1 MKLSPGARLGPYVV
15 SGPLGAG
22 GMGEVYRARDT
33 RLERDVAIKILPERL
48 AADPAARR
56 RFEREARAV
65 AALSHPNILAIHD
78 VGLEEGMPYS
88 VTELLEGS
96 TLRERLAGD
105 GVPLRKALDW
115 GLQVSQGLAAAHDR
129 GIVHRDLK
137 PENIFITADGRA
149 KILDFGLAK
158 GADAD
163 EEGPLTQAP
172 TRGAATEPG
181 TVLGTVGYMSPEQ
194 VRGKPLDA
202 RSDLFSFG
210 AILYEMM
217 SGRRAFAAD
226 TAADTMSAIL
236 REDPPDLPAE
246 GGAGPQALER
256 IVRHCLEKNPDDRF
270 QSTRDLVFSLQAAMG
285 LASSGATAAGAT
297 PAAGVNSVAGARRA
311 GRLPAFALGLVLG
324 AAGAGGA
331 ASYLM
336 RGTAEAPPVVRTIS
350 YSGLDRAPSG
360 SRDGRFIAFVSER
373 DGQQRIWLKQYPGG
387 DEVALTSGP
396 DSEPR
401 FSPDGSQVLF
411 MRYEG
416 PVPALYR
423 VATVGG
429 EPRKVAENAVGGDW
443 SPDGRRIVFVRNV
456 REGNAEH
463 AVVHLID
470 ANGQGDRELLVDEVR
485 VDLSTPRWSPD
496 GKTIGITRR
505 LGENAAGTVL
515 LVDAATGKARILEQP
530 PPAGLLSTVA
540 WSADS
545 RSIVYSQAAGI
556 AASGDIAQS
565 TAARLVRQEVLSG
578 RDETVLWL
586 PGHASYVEP
595 FGDRQLILG
604 ITATRQN
611 LSEAASG
618 GAASS
623 RWLTRGNSVDRQ
635 PVVSPDGRW
644 VLFSSYRG
652 GGLDLWKLSLET
664 GAAKRITE
672 DPADDWDPA
681 FTHDGRDILWSS
693 SRTGRFEIWMCDADG
708 LGARQITHDGVDAEN
723 PTMTP
728 DTKWIVYNSGNPAH
742 SGIWRIHPDG
752 TGAERLVPGTWST
765 PEVSPDGRFVIF
777 RTGTEP
783 RAVRIA
789 RFADG
794 VLLDLP
800 VEVSPEQFSARP
812 RWLPDGRSF
821 AFTAL
826 DAAGVRGVFLQPFT
840 PGSDTRALRRPL
852 AGFDPTAPVESF
864 GITPDGAH
872 VILSTTDRIQSL
884 MLVEGVSGFSERQG
898 PRP

>member
-1 MKLSPGARLGPYVV
+1 VGAEAGLSRT
-15 SGPLGAG
+15 PLQH
-22 GMGEVYRARDT
+22 
-33 RLERDVAIKILPERL
+33 L
-48 AADPAARR
+48 
-56 RFEREARAV
+56 
-65 AALSHPNILAIHD
+65 
-78 VGLEEGMPYS
+78 
-88 VTELLEGS
+88 
-96 TLRERLAGD
+96 
-105 GVPLRKALDW
+105 
-115 GLQVSQGLAAAHDR
+115 
-129 GIVHRDLK
+129 
-137 PENIFITADGRA
+137 
-149 KILDFGLAK
+149 
-158 GADAD
+158 
-163 EEGPLTQAP
+163 
-172 TRGAATEPG
+172 
-181 TVLGTVGYMSPEQ
+181 
-194 VRGKPLDA
+194 
-202 RSDLFSFG
+202 
-210 AILYEMM
+210 
-217 SGRRAFAAD
+217 
-226 TAADTMSAIL
+226 
-236 REDPPDLPAE
+236 
-246 GGAGPQALER
+246 
-256 IVRHCLEKNPDDRF
+256 
-270 QSTRDLVFSLQAAMG
+270 
-285 LASSGATAAGAT
+285 
-297 PAAGVNSVAGARRA
+297 
-311 GRLPAFALGLVLG
+311 LPAFALGLIVGAIGAG
-324 AAGAGGA
+324 AAT
-331 ASYLM
+331 SWIM
-336 RGTAEAPPVVRTIS
+336 RATPPAPPVVRTIS

-373 DGQQRIWLKQYPGG
+373 DGKQRIWLKQYPGG

-411 MRYEG
+411 TRDEG
-416 PVPALYR
+416 SVPVLYR

-429 EPRKVAENAVGGDW
+429 EPRKIAENAVGGDW
-443 SPDGRRIVFVRNV
+443 SPDGRRIVFLRNV

-463 AVVHLID
+463 AVVHLVD
-470 ANGQGDRELLVDEVR
+470 ANGQDEREILVDEIR

-496 GKTIGITRR
+496 GKTIAITRR
-505 LGENAAGTVL
+505 LGENAAGTIL
-515 LVDAATGKARILEQP
+515 LVDAAAAGKARNLEQP

-545 RSIVYSQAAGI
+545 RSVVYSQAAGI

-565 TAARLVRQEVLSG
+565 TAARLVRQDVTSG
-578 RDETVLWL
+578 RDQTVLWL

-595 FGDRQLILG
+595 FGDGRLILG

-611 LSEAASG
+611 LSEAAVG
-618 GAASS
+618 GPATP

-681 FTHDGRDILWSS
+681 FTRDGHDILWSS

-708 LGARQITHDGVDAEN
+708 LGARQVTHDGVDAEN
-723 PTMTP
+723 PTATP
-728 DTKWIVYNSGNPAH
+728 DKTWIVYNSGNPAH

-765 PEVSPDGRFVIF
+765 PELSPDGRFVIF
-777 RTGTEP
+777 RAGAEP
-783 RAVRIA
+783 RSVHIA
-789 RFADG
+789 RFEDG
-794 VLLDLP
+794 TLLDLP
-800 VEVSPEQFSARP
+800 IEVSTEQFSARP

-821 AFTAL
+821 AFTGL
-826 DAAGVRGVFLQPFT
+826 DAARVRGVFAQPFT
-840 PGSDTRALRRPL
+840 PGGDTHALRRPL

>member
-1 MKLSPGARLGPYVV
+1 
-15 SGPLGAG
+15 
-22 GMGEVYRARDT
+22 MGEVYRARDT

-48 AADPAARR
+48 AADPAARA
-56 RFEREARAV
+56 RFERESRAV

-78 VGLEEGMPYS
+78 VGIEAGTPYS
-88 VTELLEGS
+88 VSELLEGS

-105 GVPLRKALDW
+105 GVPLRKGLDW
-115 GLQVSQGLAAAHDR
+115 ALQIAQGLAAAHDR

-137 PENIFITADGRA
+137 PENVFITADGRA

-158 GADAD
+158 SAEPAEGA
-163 EEGPLTQAP
+163 PLTQAP
-172 TRGAATEPG
+172 TLGPGTEPG

-194 VRGKPLDA
+194 VRGRPLDA

-226 TAADTMSAIL
+226 TAADTMTAIL
-236 REDPPDLPAE
+236 REDPPDLPADR
-246 GGAGPQALER
+246 GAGPQALER
-256 IVRHCLEKNPDDRF
+256 IVRHCLEKNPADRF

-285 LASSGATAAGAT
+285 LASSGAVTSGAVAATSGAAMG
-297 PAAGVNSVAGARRA
+297 AAAEAGSPLGAARA
-311 GRLPAFALGLVLG
+311 GRLAAFALGLLLG
-324 AAGAGGA
+324 AVGAGVA
-331 ASYLM
+331 ASWLM
-336 RGTAEAPPVVRTIS
+336 RGTAPAPPVVRTIS
-350 YSGLDRAPSG
+350 YSGIDRAPSG

-373 DGQQRIWLKQYPGG
+373 DGKERIWLKQYPGG

-411 MRYEG
+411 TRDEG
-416 PVPALYR
+416 PGPALYR

-429 EPRKVAENAVGGDW
+429 EPRKIAENAAEGDW
-443 SPDGRRIVFVRNV
+443 SPDGRRIVFLRDV
-456 REGNAEH
+456 REGNAQH
-463 AVVHLID
+463 AVVHLVD
-470 ANGQGDRELLVDEVR
+470 ANGQDEREILVDEER
-485 VDLSTPRWSPD
+485 VALSTPRWSPD
-496 GKTIGITRR
+496 GKTIAITRR

-515 LVDAATGKARILEQP
+515 LVDAAAGKARNLEQP

-545 RSIVYSQAAGI
+545 RSVVYSQAAGI

-565 TAARLVRQEVLSG
+565 TAARLVRQDITSG
-578 RDETVLWL
+578 RDQTVLWL

-595 FGDRQLILG
+595 FGNGRLILG

-611 LSEAASG
+611 LSEAAIG
-618 GAASS
+618 GTPTGGSAARPAGPSS
-623 RWLTRGNSVDRQ
+623 QRWLTRGNSVDRQ

-681 FTHDGRDILWSS
+681 FTRDGRNILWSS
-693 SRTGRFEIWMCDADG
+693 SRSGRFEIWMCDADG
-708 LGARQITHDGVDAEN
+708 LGAHQVTHDGVDAEN
-723 PTMTP
+723 PTATP
-728 DTKWIVYNSGNPAH
+728 DKTWIVYNSGNPAH

-765 PEVSPDGRFVIF
+765 PEISPDGRFVIF
-777 RTGTEP
+777 RAGAEP
-783 RAVRIA
+783 RSVHIA
-789 RFADG
+789 RFEDG
-794 VLLDLP
+794 TLLDLP
-800 VEVSPEQFSARP
+800 IEVSPEQFSARP

-821 AFTAL
+821 AFTGT
-826 DAAGVRGVFLQPFT
+826 DAAGVRGVFAQPFT
-840 PGSDTRALRRPL
+840 PGSDTHSLRRPL

-884 MLVEGVSGFSERQG
+884 MLVEGVSGFSDRQG
-898 PRP
+898 PKP